1 MKPSHITTMLTIV
14 RMRRN
19 NTVAHEHEV
28 ELMLLDRGLTEHM
41 RDVHACAFWGNDE
54 VMMDSMPVH
63 HRKHHEDAD
72 DHGSK

>member
-1 MKPSHITTMLTIV
+1 M
-14 RMRRN
+14 
-19 NTVAHEHEV
+19 AHEHEV